1 LRVELQKK
9 KMQLNAEKD
18 AVENELAIK
27 READVKK
34 LNEAKFATRLKE
46 VENQLALEQ
55 MRKDQ
60 EMEQM
65 KTLLKIKN
73 DSYTPNVLKSMVLD
87 TTKDIYKSLNIK
99 DMRVLNMGGGKDGAN
114 QDPAGQLLGQML
126 MSQKMLAE
134 QMQ

>member
-1 LRVELQKK
+1 MRDAELSTELQKK
-9 KMQLNAEKD
+9 KMALNSEKD
-18 AVENELAIK
+18 AVENEIAIK
-27 READVKK
+27 READIKK

-55 MRKDQ
+55 MKKDQ

-99 DMRVLNMGGGKDGAN
+99 DMRVLNMGGGKDG
-114 QDPAGQLLGQML
+114 
-126 MSQKMLAE
+126 S
-134 QMQ
+134 